1 MSTPCDTLGIRK
13 AAEPLRSNG
22 ANAEPGVARP
32 AKFSPGAPCY
42 VPVFFQLNFIVIYA
56 SIARMD
62 LLKKLEDC
70 ALRYEEVQRLVMDPD
85 LAKDQ
90 KKYKDTMRENGY
102 LSEIC
107 SLYDEYKKILQGIKD
122 ATEMITAEDDQE
134 MKEMARDELRA
145 LEERKPV
152 LEEEIKLKLIPPD
165 PLDEKNI
172 ILEIRSAAGGDE
184 ATLFVRDIWEMYTH
198 LADRR
203 GWKTETMEAQ
213 ETEVG
218 GFNRIVTSISGKFVY
233 GTLRWESGVHRVQ
246 RVPATESQGR
256 LQTST
261 VTVAVLPEAEETEI
275 DIKPGDVRIDVM
287 RAGGPGGQC
296 VNTTDSAVRL
306 THIPTGIVVIQQDEK
321 SQIKNKEKAFRVL
334 RARLFDFEE
343 SKKQSERA
351 GVRKSMV
358 GSGARSEKIRTY
370 NYPQDR
376 VTDHR
381 INYSQ
386 HNLPSFMMGEMD
398 DMLDA
403 LNVYAKEEQLKADI
417 SELANA

>member
-1 MSTPCDTLGIRK
+1 
-13 AAEPLRSNG
+13 
-22 ANAEPGVARP
+22 
-32 AKFSPGAPCY
+32 
-42 VPVFFQLNFIVIYA
+42 
-56 SIARMD
+56 MD
-62 LLKKLEDC
+62 LLKKLEEC
-70 ALRYEEVQRLVMDPD
+70 ENRYKIVQEMVLDPNLV
-85 LAKDQ
+85 KDQ

-102 LSEIC
+102 LSEL
-107 SLYDEYKKILQGIKD
+107 SELYAQYKKVLQGIKD
-122 ATEMITAEDDQE
+122 AKEMITAEDDVE
-134 MKEMARDELRA
+134 MKEMAREELKS
-145 LEERKPV
+145 LEEEQPK
-152 LEEEIKLKLIPPD
+152 LEEEIKLKLVPPD

-184 ATLFVRDIWEMYTH
+184 ATLFVRDLWEMYCH
-198 LADRR
+198 LADRKN
-203 GWKTETMEAQ
+203 WKYEVMEQQ

-218 GFNRIVTSISGKFVY
+218 GFNKIVTSISGKFVY

-261 VTVAVLPEAEETEI
+261 ATVAVLPEAEETEI
-275 DIKPGDVRIDVM
+275 EIKPGDVRIDVM

-334 RARLFDFEE
+334 RARLFDLEE
-343 SKKQSERA
+343 TKKQAERA
-351 GVRKSMV
+351 AARSSMV

-386 HNLPSFMMGEMD
+386 HNLPGFMMGEMD
-398 DMLDA
+398 GMLDA
-403 LNVYAKEEQLKADI
+403 LNVYAKEEQLKADVTT
-417 SELANA
+417 LGND

>member
-1 MSTPCDTLGIRK
+1 MLRNETVEPRGRLSPLKANLEKTLQ
-13 AAEPLRSNG
+13 AA
-22 ANAEPGVARP
+22 A
-32 AKFSPGAPCY
+32 FSAPIEKQAQIQY
-42 VPVFFQLNFIVIYA
+42 IFF
-56 SIARMD
+56 MD
-62 LLKKLEDC
+62 LLKKLEEC
-70 ALRYEEVQRLVMDPD
+70 ENRYKVVQEMVLDPNLV
-85 LAKDQ
+85 KDQ

-102 LSEIC
+102 LSEL
-107 SLYDEYKKILQGIKD
+107 SELYAQYRKVLQGIKD
-122 ATEMITAEDDQE
+122 AKEMITAEDDVE
-134 MKEMARDELRA
+134 MKEMAREELKS
-145 LEERKPV
+145 LEEEQPK
-152 LEEEIKLKLIPPD
+152 LEEEIKLKLVPPD

-184 ATLFVRDIWEMYTH
+184 ATLFVRDLWEMYCH
-198 LADRR
+198 LADRK
-203 GWKTETMEAQ
+203 GWKYEVMEQQ

-218 GFNRIVTSISGKFVY
+218 GFNKIVTSISGKFVY

-261 VTVAVLPEAEETEI
+261 ATVAVLPEAEETEI
-275 DIKPGDVRIDVM
+275 EIKPGDVRIDVM

-334 RARLFDFEE
+334 RARLFDLEE
-343 SKKQSERA
+343 SKKQAERA
-351 GVRKSMV
+351 AARSSMV

-386 HNLPSFMMGEMD
+386 HNLPAFMMGDMD
-398 DMLDA
+398 AMLDA

-417 SELANA
+417 TTLGND